1 MEKRDLLLQI
11 VHMYYGLGMTQ
22 EKIARQ
28 LFFSRSR
35 ISHLITE
42 AEECGLVTFEIRQHI
57 SQNNSLQRFLC
68 RQFHLRNAFV
78 VDCSI
83 FPKSEHFDRICKTAA
98 EYLCTQLREDTVLNV
113 SRGHTLH
120 GIVHNMRATS
130 PIPSMRV
137 VQTEGMLLTGDI
149 YLEQLDFVRR
159 IADMYACQY
168 DFIMLPY
175 LFDSPELKHAVTDQ
189 SFPQDK
195 SGGKADINLICSSIS
210 SLQQWRK
217 YIRDDE
223 YDWLVSHGAVGSIEG
238 NFFDIEGN
246 FLHSALEQRCII
258 PPISVLQ
265 NAEQLICVC
274 NGFYKAKSL
283 LGVLRTGLVDT
294 LITNTKLAAYIEQM
308 TVESRNSMG
317 SGEDGQI
324 N

>member
-22 EKIARQ
+22 EKIAKQ

-42 AEECGLVTFEIRQHI
+42 AEECGLVTFEIRQQI
-57 SQNNSLQRFLC
+57 SQNSALQDFLC

-98 EYLCTQLREDTVLNV
+98 EYLCTQLKEDTVLNV
-113 SRGHTLH
+113 SRGHTMH
-120 GIVHNMRATS
+120 GIVHNMRAFS
-130 PIPSMRV
+130 PLPAMRV
-137 VQTEGMLLTGDI
+137 VQTEGMLLTGDL

-175 LFDSPELKHAVTDQ
+175 LFDSPDLKRAVTDQ
-189 SFPQDK
+189 SFAQSNLENK
-195 SGGKADINLICSSIS
+195 KDINLICSSIS
-210 SLQQWRK
+210 SLQQWCK

-223 YDWLVSHGAVGSIEG
+223 YEWLVSHGAVGSIEG
-238 NFFDIEGN
+238 NFYDMNGN
-246 FLHSALEQRCII
+246 FLHPALEQRCII
-258 PPISVLQ
+258 PSISVLQ
-265 NAEQLICVC
+265 KAEQLICVC
-274 NGFYKAKSL
+274 NGVYKAKSL

-294 LITNTKLAAYIEQM
+294 LITNAKLAAHIEQM
-308 TVESRNSMG
+308 T
-317 SGEDGQI
+317 I
-324 N
+324 NPTDSLN